1 MKPPSEQKFLN
12 RKNGQYLD
20 VLPLAQNYIAN
31 ASCRFT
37 SNNPGDQDYGGGKQK
52 AWCKK
57 RKYDSIFS
65 LLLQLLPLQLF
76 QDHRG
81 GNLEAVGMTMVCCL
95 HQAVPSRSQVIVP
108 IRDILDR
115 GVVVR
120 GRGPSVSMEA
130 RRS

>member
-1 MKPPSEQKFLN
+1 MLLTGLHLTTLVI
-12 RKNGQYLD
+12 R
-20 VLPLAQNYIAN
+20 
-31 ASCRFT
+31 T
-37 SNNPGDQDYGGGKQK
+37 TGGGKQK
-52 AWCKK
+52 AWRKK

-76 QDHRG
+76 QDHHDG
-81 GNLEAVGMTMVCCL
+81 DSEAVGMTMVCCL

-108 IRDILDR
+108 IRDIWDR

-120 GRGPSVSMEA
+120 GRDPGVSTES